1 MKKETREAN
10 VNEIKATIEHL
21 IEMEETFDHVFSN
34 YTNAINH
41 KDYQIKWIKEKRP
54 KLMFVAYKKLMKD
67 LSNNSQALAI
77 NNGTY
82 KTENY
87 SNMEAEK
94 DFDLDHSI
102 NIDIS
107 ACYPYT
113 LFIHKLISK
122 ETLDYLLKL
131 NKNERL
137 PAIGM
142 IAYQRLRY
150 RYRSGVLQD
159 IVHEKG
165 PFQNVFFWII
175 ETVNRLFLDI
185 KELAGPYYIMHWVDG
200 VFLFP
205 DIPQNILD
213 QIERAITSWGYLIK
227 YESCREFTFRRDGK
241 KIEISFNKGGEPKLY
256 RFEDSNWRHEYNQ
269 ILKDLHRANKMKS
282 FLH

>member
-10 VNEIKATIEHL
+10 VNEIKSTIEHL

-34 YTNAINH
+34 YTNAIH
-41 KDYQIKWIKEKRP
+41 TKEYQIKWIKEKRP
-54 KLMFVAYKKLMKD
+54 KLMFVAYKKLLSD
-67 LSNNSQALAI
+67 LTKNSQALAI

-87 SNMEAEK
+87 SNMESEA
-94 DFDLDHSI
+94 DFDLDHAI

-113 LFIHKLISK
+113 LYIHKLISQ
-122 ETLDYLLKL
+122 ETLEYLLKL
-131 NKNERL
+131 EKNERL

-150 RYRSGVLQD
+150 RYRNGVLYD
-159 IVHEKG
+159 IQHEKG
-165 PFQNVFFWII
+165 DFQNVFFWII

-185 KELAGPYYIMHWVDG
+185 KELAGNYYIMHWVDG

-205 DIPQNILD
+205 DIPQHLLD
-213 QIERAITSWGYLIK
+213 AIEKAITSWGYIIK
-227 YESCREFTFRRDGK
+227 YESCRDFTFRRDGK

-269 ILKDLHRANKMKS
+269 ILKDLHRVSRVKN